1 MNCCGLKRGMARIF
15 LSTGPVQQDLVIYL
29 AVCLDAE
36 GFQIFKKIR
45 EAAVEGEALGRLPTG
60 KFRDFVFHGKTQGQ
74 FQRGEADAGRH
85 GLRIELLAEKN
96 VGKCAFL
103 IKVGMGVDKVAE
115 FFGLETAAA
124 ITHPVDSRFEA
135 PLLPRG
141 TDVVIAEKGGIPEV
155 EVHGKPIC
163 LNVE

>member
-1 MNCCGLKRGMARIF
+1 M
-15 LSTGPVQQDLVIYL
+15 
-29 AVCLDAE
+29 
-36 GFQIFKKIR
+36 
-45 EAAVEGEALGRLPTG
+45 EGEALGRLPTG
-60 KFRDFVFHGKTQGQ
+60 KFGNFIFHGKAQGQ
-74 FQRGEADAGRH
+74 LQRGEADSCGHR
-85 GLRIELLAEKN
+85 LRIELLAKEN
-96 VGKCAFL
+96 VRKGSFTVE
-103 IKVGMGVDKVAE
+103 VGVGVDKVAE

-124 ITHPVDSRFEA
+124 VAHPVDSRFEA